1 MKVEEFLKR
10 FEAEKERQPEI
21 ALVLKM
27 SFLLLIIM
35 AAKMFLGR
43 YFVSLLLFF
52 AFYYF
57 LFQLAKGLS
66 SDLGVMQFLAQ
77 NFTFIFAP
85 YLEGKDRYKEA
96 PILTYV
102 IILVNVFVF
111 YMFDSDGARD
121 FIGNNLL
128 FLPILPNLI
137 NVPLSLLAHIF
148 LHADASHLWGNMI
161 FLWAIGTVIERR
173 IGSTRFLYCYFIAG
187 VFASLVSILIYFI
200 FLDEIIHGLGASGAV
215 SGLMGAYL
223 IRCYFKT
230 MAIPIPLLGV
240 FPINVKIRV
249 NSFVI
254 MSLFF
259 LLDLDS
265 GFDQVL
271 GMNDSNTNYFAH
283 LGGFAM
289 GVYLAKRMQL
299 MDQAVEERH
308 LERGI
313 KVWNDGTWNERAL
326 AKGMT
331 PDQGI
336 KSLTIAL
343 EKNQHNPEILL
354 HLARLKSQ
362 LKSTEE
368 AKRYYCRAIALM
380 ITSSFDE
387 VTEVFREYCKKYS
400 WNLDI
405 APAQLYQLAGLLY
418 KEGDLDPAERLMTMV
433 VEDATATVDLKEKA
447 MFQSV
452 KMLAEMNLPEASR
465 GMFHKF
471 TNTFPQSPRL
481 DQLKTIIS
489 EV

>member
-128 FLPILPNLI
+128 FLPVLPNLI

-299 MDQAVEERH
+299 MDQAVEPGTGNKG
-308 LERGI
+308 LE
-313 KVWNDGTWNERAL
+313 
-326 AKGMT
+326 
-331 PDQGI
+331 
-336 KSLTIAL
+336 
-343 EKNQHNPEILL
+343 
-354 HLARLKSQ
+354 
-362 LKSTEE
+362 
-368 AKRYYCRAIALM
+368 
-380 ITSSFDE
+380 
-387 VTEVFREYCKKYS
+387 
-400 WNLDI
+400 
-405 APAQLYQLAGLLY
+405 
-418 KEGDLDPAERLMTMV
+418 
-433 VEDATATVDLKEKA
+433 
-447 MFQSV
+447 
-452 KMLAEMNLPEASR
+452 
-465 GMFHKF
+465 
-471 TNTFPQSPRL
+471 
-481 DQLKTIIS
+481 
-489 EV
+489 